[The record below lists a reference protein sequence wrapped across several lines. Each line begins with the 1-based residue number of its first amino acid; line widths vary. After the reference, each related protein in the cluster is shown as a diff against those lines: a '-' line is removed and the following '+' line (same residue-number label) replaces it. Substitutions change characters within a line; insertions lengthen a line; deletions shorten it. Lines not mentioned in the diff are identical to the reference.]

1 MYFPIFSP
9 PFLIFFST
17 LMSRIDV
24 EKRQS
29 QINVETTLYILA
41 LELKKSNN
49 VKSALFISMLI

>member
-1 MYFPIFSP
+1 
-9 PFLIFFST
+9 
-17 LMSRIDV
+17 MSRIDV

-49 VKSALFISMLI
+49 VKSALFISMLIWVM